1 MWWFPITIKDVI
13 DVVLLSIFLFG
24 AYRALRSSGSRAI
37 FTGIFSFIILWIVVS
52 KIMDMHLLGA
62 VLDQFANIGFVILVI
77 IFQEEV
83 KQLLIHIG
91 SRQRWTRLKR
101 LFLSRQEKEQEK
113 RYIAPI
119 VLACMNMAR
128 KKTGALIV
136 IQGNVDLSP
145 WLYAGERCNAEVNSR
160 LIETIFFKNSPLHD
174 GAMIISDGRIQAAGC
189 ILPVA
194 NTEDLNKDLG
204 LRHRAAL
211 GISQRTDALVVIISE
226 ERGTMSVAR
235 KGAVETGI
243 SAEVLQEYISAL

>member
-1 MWWFPITIKDVI
+1 MWWFPITIKDGVDI
-13 DVVLLSIFLFG
+13 VLLSVFLFG
-24 AYRALRSSGSRAI
+24 AYRTLRSSGSRAI

-62 VLDQFANIGFVILVI
+62 VLDQFASIGFVILVI

-83 KQLLIHIG
+83 KQLLINIG
-91 SRQRWTRLKR
+91 SRQRWKRLKR
-101 LFLSRQEKEQEK
+101 LFVSQEEKDQEM

-128 KKTGALIV
+128 KKVGALIV

-145 WLYAGERCNAEVNSR
+145 WLYAGERFSAEINSR
-160 LIETIFFKNSPLHD
+160 LIESIFFKNSPLHD
-174 GAMIISDGRIQAAGC
+174 GAMIISEGRIQAAGC

-194 NTEDLNKDLG
+194 NTEELNKDLG

-235 KGAVETGI
+235 RGVVETGI
-243 SAEVLQEYISAL
+243 SAEALRQYISTL